1 MGNGSAYRVVQHLFL
16 RAKAR
21 GVLMNPASL
30 RDLAQRCRELMRA
43 AQTNVAKEQLRVWA
57 EEFEEQAAIS
67 AGETAA
73 MAIEEQPLMG

>member
-1 MGNGSAYRVVQHLFL
+1 MGQLKGCTAPSSSRQSTG
-16 RAKAR
+16 
-21 GVLMNPASL
+21 GVLMKPASL
-30 RDLAQRCRELMRA
+30 RDFAQRCRELIPA
-43 AQTNVAKEQLRVWA
+43 AQTNIAKEQLRVWA

>member
-1 MGNGSAYRVVQHLFL
+1 MSRN
-16 RAKAR
+16 
-21 GVLMNPASL
+21 
-30 RDLAQRCRELMRA
+30 CRELMRA
-43 AQTNVAKEQLRVWA
+43 AQTNVAKEQLRVWV

>member
-1 MGNGSAYRVVQHLFL
+1 
-16 RAKAR
+16 
-21 GVLMNPASL
+21 L
-30 RDLAQRCRELMRA
+30 RDFAQRCRELTRA